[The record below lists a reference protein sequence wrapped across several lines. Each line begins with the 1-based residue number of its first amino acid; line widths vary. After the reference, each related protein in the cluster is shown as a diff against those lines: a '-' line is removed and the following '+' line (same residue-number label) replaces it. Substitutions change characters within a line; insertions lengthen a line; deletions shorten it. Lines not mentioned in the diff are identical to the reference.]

1 MNKKKVGVCRAFYG
15 FTFVMIFFMMDVI
28 RQPDDTTDE
37 RIIEIERTDAEMIA
51 FFIEKSS
58 LLLILIISYS
68 LSNCELFMNC

>member
-1 MNKKKVGVCRAFYG
+1 
-15 FTFVMIFFMMDVI
+15 MIFFIMDVT

-37 RIIEIERTDAEMIA
+37 RIIEIERTDAEMIV

>member
-1 MNKKKVGVCRAFYG
+1 
-15 FTFVMIFFMMDVI
+15 MIFFIMDVT

-37 RIIEIERTDAEMIA
+37 RIIEIERTDAEIIA

-68 LSNCELFMNC
+68 LSNCELFVN

>member
-1 MNKKKVGVCRAFYG
+1 
-15 FTFVMIFFMMDVI
+15 MIFFIMNVT

-68 LSNCELFMNC
+68 LSNCELFMNY